1 MALYSLFP
9 CCPLNDAWPHAF
21 QEDHK
26 TLEILWFEGTFDL
39 GAWYKLRHM
48 ECTSLYRCH
57 NISKL
62 SDRYLHIR
70 IEVVEAT
77 KMLDLIYTECSLIRL
92 LFLLQLL
99 FPSLGVSS
107 MRILCPMKALT
118 TSLKTRYRLK
128 PLWFRKSTCMPY
140 YTCRPSKKN
149 KGLAGSPAMI
159 NADLCYAR

>member
-1 MALYSLFP
+1 
-9 CCPLNDAWPHAF
+9 
-21 QEDHK
+21 
-26 TLEILWFEGTFDL
+26 
-39 GAWYKLRHM
+39 M

-99 FPSLGVSS
+99 FP
-107 MRILCPMKALT
+107 
-118 TSLKTRYRLK
+118 
-128 PLWFRKSTCMPY
+128 F
-140 YTCRPSKKN
+140 KKN
-149 KGLAGSPAMI
+149 RECESSGQNMAKNIALQYPGTIALI
-159 NADLCYAR
+159 NSSLNPIVYFWRLSEIRKAIKKTLKCCYHRRVNKRQESKQRSDQASNI